1 MRPARSS
8 RESRHSRRPLR
19 RLWCNGMAS
28 FSYQGIDESGMKV
41 SGTVEAESVEM
52 AENILL
58 SRGYIPSKVTATAKA
73 GSGGSFLSRM
83 GESLATVKI
92 SDLILFTKQFRS
104 MMQAGVPILRLL
116 QVLENQTQDKTL
128 QKVVVA
134 VSQDIKSGATL
145 QNAMKKHPAIFSPLY
160 LSMINAGEVS
170 GTIPDILG
178 RLVDIIE
185 HEAKIKSDIKSALQ
199 YPMIVL
205 IALAVAFFVLL
216 TFVIPKFAS
225 IFAKTG
231 LSLPLP
237 TKIAMLMY
245 QGLANYWYIMLAGIV
260 GLIVILRLYFKTPHG
275 RYTRDAFF
283 LKIPLFGPLFQKAA
297 MSRFAS
303 IFAIL
308 QASGVPVMQ
317 SMEIL
322 SGTIGNTAI
331 SHEFDRV
338 RDKIKEGQ
346 GISGP
351 LGSAKYF
358 TPMVVDMVAIGE
370 ESGNIEDMLRQIAI
384 HYDDEVGYAVKR
396 LSDMIGP
403 ILMVG
408 LAVVVGFFALAIYM
422 PMWDLTKMAK

>member
-1 MRPARSS
+1 
-8 RESRHSRRPLR
+8 
-19 RLWCNGMAS
+19 MAN
-28 FSYQGIDESGMKV
+28 FSYQAINENGMTV
-41 SGTVEAESVEM
+41 NGTLDADSVEM
-52 AENILL
+52 AENLLL
-58 SRGYIPSKVTATAKA
+58 SKGYIPSRVAAA
-73 GSGGSFLSRM
+73 SGAAAGGSFLAKIK
-83 GESLATVKI
+83 ESLSKVKI
-92 SDLILFTKQFRS
+92 GDLILFTKQFRS

-116 QVLENQTQDKTL
+116 QVLENQTEN
-128 QKVVVA
+128 KVLKNVVTA
-134 VSQDIKSGATL
+134 MGQDIRAGSSL
-145 QNAMKKHPAIFSPLY
+145 YEAMKKHPSLFSPLY

-170 GTIPDILG
+170 GTVPDILG
-178 RLVDIIE
+178 RLVVIIE

-199 YPMIVL
+199 YPFIVL
-205 IALAVAFFVLL
+205 IAMGIAFFVLL

-225 IFAKTG
+225 IFAKAG
-231 LSLPLP
+231 LTLPLP
-237 TKIAMLMY
+237 TKIAMFMY
-245 QGLANYWYIMLAGIV
+245 NALSNYWYILIAGVVVLILA
-260 GLIVILRLYFKTPHG
+260 LRAYFKTAHG
-275 RYTRDAFF
+275 RYARDAFY

-297 MSRFAS
+297 MSRFTS

-317 SMEIL
+317 AMEVL

-338 RDKIKEGQ
+338 RDKVQEGQ

-351 LGSAKYF
+351 LSSAKYF

-384 HYDDEVGYAVKR
+384 HYDDEVGYAVRR

-403 ILMVG
+403 ILIVG

>member
-1 MRPARSS
+1 MTKY
-8 RESRHSRRPLR
+8 
-19 RLWCNGMAS
+19 
-28 FSYQGIDESGMKV
+28 SYSAINESGANV
-41 SGTVEAESVEM
+41 SGTVEADSVEM
-52 AENILL
+52 AEKLL
-58 SRGYIPSKVTATAKA
+58 LAKGYIPSKVSAASGAAT
-73 GSGGSFLSRM
+73 GGSFLAGIRERM
-83 GESLATVKI
+83 SNVKI
-92 SDLILFTKQFRS
+92 GDLILFTKQFRS
-104 MMQAGVPILRLL
+104 MMQAGVPIIRLL
-116 QVLENQTQDKTL
+116 QVLENQTESKALRSVIAAMGQDVRTGNSL
-128 QKVVVA
+128 YE
-134 VSQDIKSGATL
+134 
-145 QNAMKKHPAIFSPLY
+145 AMKKHPSLFSPLY
-160 LSMINAGEVS
+160 LSMINAGEIS

-178 RLVDIIE
+178 RLVGIIE

-199 YPMIVL
+199 YPFIVL
-205 IALAVAFFVLL
+205 IALGVAFFVLL

-231 LSLPLP
+231 MALPLP

-245 QGLANYWYIMLAGIV
+245 QGLANYWYILIGVAA
-260 GLIVILRLYFKTPHG
+260 GLIIGFRMYFKTDSG
-275 RYTRDAFF
+275 SYARDAFF
-283 LKIPLFGPLFQKAA
+283 LKIPLFGTLFQKAA

-317 SMEIL
+317 SIDIL

-331 SHEFDRV
+331 SREFDRI
-338 RDKIKEGQ
+338 RDKIKEGL

-351 LGSAKYF
+351 LSSAKYF

-403 ILMVG
+403 ILIVG

-422 PMWDLTKMAK
+422 PMWDMTKMAK